1 MSLITLD
8 QIIQSGQKLTPM
20 MEQYYKL
27 KKQYPDIFLLYRMGD
42 FYEVFFEDAVEVSK
56 ILNIT
61 LTHRGS
67 IGEIKIPMAGIPHH
81 AASSYID
88 KLTSRGLKAAI
99 CEQIE
104 DPKDAI
110 GIVKR
115 AVTQVVSP
123 GMPYDLEKT
132 EGLENRFIACAHYQN
147 KNFQLVLLDYTTGL
161 FRGYF
166 ISSEDEFVEKL
177 KLYAPKEMITFM
189 GQYDQ
194 FPKVVEYL
202 KTQNIL
208 KTHLSIEYFDLSHS
222 RIYVEKLIPSYQRDK
237 TLGAAKEILSP
248 VGALGFYITSTQDLC
263 KLHHIR
269 PFSLISEKGKMKIS
283 LATLK
288 GLEILPGQ
296 KENYKYSM
304 LGHLDKTI
312 TSMGSRFIKNLFL
325 APLCDE
331 DLINQRLDLIQVLS
345 ENKTFLN
352 ETREELKQ
360 VRDIERILAKTTL
373 NKATSSDTLHLM
385 HTIKAFARI
394 DHNLQSILQ
403 FPISDLAPS
412 NLPKLTNLAEEIKI
426 IINDEIGASIDKG
439 NLIRDG
445 FNEQRDRLKKISQHT
460 QIELQKIED
469 KYKKETGIGNLKI
482 KYNNVAGYFIEVS
495 KSHLDKVPTHF
506 KRKQTL
512 VNAERYLTDELIQ
525 FEKEILT
532 AKDKLEKMEREL
544 FNNLLSSIKNL
555 SSDILIM
562 AHNLAFLDTFL
573 SLSLVACQEGYTRP
587 IFLKDNKI
595 IEVQAGFHP
604 LIKHF
609 IQEKFISHNLN
620 LNQDCYF
627 GLITGPNMAGKT
639 TVMREMAII
648 QFLGQI
654 GSFVP
659 AKRATLSLCDYLFCR
674 LGASDD
680 ITKGQST
687 FMVEMTEAAEIIRH
701 ATCKSFIILDE
712 LGRGTSTHDGLAIA
726 WALTEHLIK
735 KTKALCLFATH
746 YHELIEV
753 VSKLS
758 GAKNLTTEIINQDGK
773 VHFLYRLIE
782 QGATE
787 SFGIYVAGLAG
798 LPESILKR
806 SSELLHKLESRHPV
820 TNHKS
825 PTVLQPGFFDE
836 IAEQNTPQYLIDI
849 ENILKRIDPM
859 QMTPIEALS
868 TLDQIKKNLPLQ

>member
-1 MSLITLD
+1 MSLTTLD

-132 EGLENRFIACAHYQN
+132 EGQENRFIACTNYQH
-147 KNFQLVLLDYTTGL
+147 KRFQLVLLDYTTGL
-161 FRGYF
+161 FRGYL
-166 ISSEDEFVEKL
+166 ISNEDEFLEKL
-177 KLYAPKEMITFM
+177 KLYAPKEMITYM
-189 GQYDQ
+189 GQFDQ
-194 FPKVVEYL
+194 FPKVLEYI

-208 KTHLSIEYFDLSHS
+208 RTHLSCEYFDISHS
-222 RIYVEKLIPSYQRDK
+222 SIYVEKLIPSYQRDK
-237 TLGAAKEILSP
+237 TLSASKEILSP
-248 VGALGFYITSTQDLC
+248 IGALGFYITSTQDLFQ
-263 KLHHIR
+263 LHHIR

-296 KENYKYSM
+296 KENYKYSL

-312 TSMGSRFIKNLFL
+312 TSMGARFIKNLFL
-325 APLCDE
+325 SPLCDV
-331 DLINQRLDLIQVLS
+331 DLINQRLDFVQLLS
-345 ENKTFLN
+345 NHKTFLK
-352 ETREELKQ
+352 ETREQLKQ

-373 NKATSSDTLHLM
+373 GKTTPGDTLNLM
-385 HTIKAFARI
+385 QTIWAFAEI
-394 DHNLQSILQ
+394 NQNLQSILQ
-403 FPISDLAPS
+403 SPISDLTPS
-412 NLPKLTNLAEEIKI
+412 NLVELKNLAEEIKKT
-426 IINDEIGASIDKG
+426 INDEIGASLDKG

-445 FNEQRDRLKKISQHT
+445 YNKQRDHLKKISQNT

-469 KYKKETGIGNLKI
+469 QYKKDTSIGNLKI

-495 KSHLDKVPTHF
+495 KSHLDKVPAHF

-532 AKDKLEKMEREL
+532 AKNSLEKMEREI
-544 FNNLLSSIKNL
+544 FNNLLDAIKNL
-555 SSDILIM
+555 ASDILIM

-573 SLSLVACQEGYTRP
+573 ALSFVADQEGFTRP
-587 IFLKDNKI
+587 IFLNDKKI
-595 IEVQAGFHP
+595 LEVQGGFHP

-609 IQEKFISHNLN
+609 IQEKFIPHNLN
-620 LNQDCYF
+620 LNQDSYF

-659 AKRATLSLCDYLFCR
+659 AKKATLSLCDYLFCR

-701 ATCKSFIILDE
+701 ATNQSLIILDE

-726 WALTEHLIK
+726 WALTEHLVK

-746 YHELIEV
+746 YHELIDV
-753 VSKLS
+753 VSKLA
-758 GAKNLTTEIINQDGK
+758 GAKNFTTEIINQDGK

-782 QGATE
+782 QGATQ

-806 SSELLHKLESRHPV
+806 SNELLNKLEGVHPV
-820 TNHKS
+820 NNRKS
-825 PTVLQPGFFDE
+825 STSLQPGFFDN
-836 IAEQNTPQYLIDI
+836 IPEQKTPQYLIDI
-849 ENILKRIDPM
+849 ENILKSIDPL

>member
-1 MSLITLD
+1 
-8 QIIQSGQKLTPM
+8 

-132 EGLENRFIACAHYQN
+132 EGQENRFIACANYQN
-147 KNFQLVLLDYTTGL
+147 KHFQLVLLDYTTGL
-161 FRGYF
+161 FRGYLLF
-166 ISSEDEFVEKL
+166 SEDEFLEKL
-177 KLYAPKEMITFM
+177 KLYAPKEMITYM

-194 FPKVVEYL
+194 FLKVLEHI
-202 KTQNIL
+202 KSQNIL
-208 KTHLSIEYFDLSHS
+208 RTHLSLEYFDISHS
-222 RIYVEKLIPSYQRDK
+222 SIYIEKLIPSYQRDK
-237 TLGAAKEILSP
+237 TLSASKEILSP
-248 VGALGFYITSTQDLC
+248 IGALGFYITSTQELF

-269 PFSLISEKGKMKIS
+269 PFSLISEQGKMKIS
-283 LATLK
+283 QATLK
-288 GLEILPGQ
+288 GLEILPGL

-325 APLCDE
+325 SPLCDVG
-331 DLINQRLDLIQVLS
+331 LINQRLDFVELLINHQ
-345 ENKTFLN
+345 TFLN
-352 ETREELKQ
+352 ETREQLKQ

-373 NKATSSDTLHLM
+373 GKTTASDTLNLM
-385 HTIKAFARI
+385 QTIHAFVEI
-394 DHNLQSILQ
+394 DKNLQAIIK
-403 FPISDLAPS
+403 FTVSDLAPA
-412 NLPKLTNLAEEIKI
+412 NLSKLTALAEEIKKT
-426 IINDEIGASIDKG
+426 INDELGASLEKG

-445 FNEQRDRLKKISQHT
+445 FNKQRDHLKEISHHT
-460 QIELQKIED
+460 QIQLQKIED
-469 KYKKETGIGNLKI
+469 KYKKDTGIGNLKI

-495 KSHLDKVPTHF
+495 KSHLDKVPAHF

-532 AKDKLEKMEREL
+532 ARDSLEKIEKEL
-544 FNNLLSSIKNL
+544 FNNLLNAVKNI
-555 SSDILIM
+555 SSDLLIM
-562 AHNLAFLDTFL
+562 AHNLAFLDSFL
-573 SLSLVACQEGYTRP
+573 SLALVACQDGYTRP
-587 IFLKDNKI
+587 TFINGQKI
-595 IEVQAGFHP
+595 LEVQGGFHP
-604 LIKHF
+604 LIRHF
-609 IQEKFISHNLN
+609 IQEKFITHNLN

-648 QFLGQI
+648 QFLGQL

-659 AKRATLSLCDYLFCR
+659 AKKATLSLCDYLFCR

-701 ATCKSFIILDE
+701 ATKQSLIILDE

-726 WALTEHLIK
+726 WALTEHLVK

-753 VSKLS
+753 VSKLA

-773 VHFLYRLIE
+773 VHFLYRLLE

-806 SSELLHKLESRHPV
+806 SSELLNKLEGLHPV
-820 TNHKS
+820 NKRKS
-825 PTVLQPGFFDE
+825 STSLQPGFFDE
-836 IAEQNTPQYLIDI
+836 IPEQKTPQYLIDI
-849 ENILKRIDPM
+849 ENILKSIDPL